1 MGDLG
6 YLALAGA
13 LLLAAFA
20 ALASLLGAI
29 SGRADLQESGWRALL
44 GACALVVGAALTL
57 VVAFQL
63 HDFSLRYVAE
73 NSSTLM
79 SPIDILASF
88 WGGQAGSLLFWTTGL
103 AVSSALCATR
113 SSPAGASRRSR
124 ERLRRWRRLEASRL
138 PTARACWRARSES
151 TPAS

>member
-20 ALASLLGAI
+20 ALASLLGAV
-29 SGRADLQESGWRALL
+29 SGRAELQESGWRALL

-57 VVAFQL
+57 VLAFQF

-79 SPIDILASF
+79 TPIDILASF

-103 AVSSALCATR
+103 AVSSALCVTLYRQRYPELIPWAAVTL
-113 SSPAGASRRSR
+113 AGILVFLLGILVFMTNPF
-124 ERLRRWRRLEASRL
+124 ERL
-138 PTARACWRARSES
+138 P
-151 TPAS
+151 